1 MAIRYVLGRV
11 LAIIPVLLI
20 VSIAVSLMVHFTP
33 GDPVKV
39 MLAQTGASA
48 EEIEKIRQELGL
60 NEPLP
65 VQYVHFIQ
73 DLVTGELRSIRT
85 QQPVV
90 QQYFELFPNTLQL
103 AVASLAVATVIGLL
117 LGILAAIHQNSWLDT
132 FSMAVSFLGVSIPNF
147 WLALVLIY
155 VFAVT
160 LNWLPAT
167 GSGGVKFLILPA
179 TVLAMEQVA
188 LIARLVRSNMVEVLQ
203 EDYIKTARS
212 KGLGE
217 RSVQMGHALRNAILP
232 TITLMGLNFG
242 YLLSGAIIVETVFA
256 RPGIGRL
263 TIEAIL
269 SKDFPVVQ
277 GAVLLTAMV
286 YLLINLFTDIS
297 YGLIDPRIRQ

>member
-217 RSVQMGHALRNAILP
+217 RSVQIGHALRNAILP